1 MKYGHSGFSLDIL
14 EYCGEGVVIEKEQYY
29 MDLLNPEYNILKT
42 AGSTKDYKHTEETL
56 AKFRARLYSAE
67 HMAML
72 KENQS
77 KFNSEE
83 QRAESR
89 ERMLEINKRKGIR
102 VEVID
107 LDTNITTTYDSI
119 RKAAESIGCAKN
131 AIICYEKQQQK
142 TGVVNKLKGRYVIK
156 VIRPAPAPAPAPVS
170 K

>member
-1 MKYGHSGFSLDIL
+1 LKYGHSGFSLDIL

-142 TGVVNKLKGRYVIK
+142 TGVVINLRGGEG
-156 VIRPAPAPAPAPVS
+156 
-170 K
+170 